1 MDMLKRGLVALALII
16 GMDLTVPAQT
26 VLQTDRSG
34 AVWAINTAS
43 GTVLPALVAP
53 PLDARSAAA
62 FRARAAEL
70 LSPAE
75 PRFDVALRGEGR

>member
-1 MDMLKRGLVALALII
+1 MLERSLVALALVI
-16 GMDLTVPAQT
+16 GMDLAVPAQT

-43 GTVLPALVAP
+43 GTVLPSLVAR
-53 PLDARSAAA
+53 PLDARSTAT

-75 PRFDVALRGEGR
+75 LRFDVALRDEGR